1 MSALKSGTA
10 LLGMAIAAAIRMGV
24 RWTGKRVAK
33 KDAPWLES
41 PMGPRGF
48 IGSEFHAQFAEQ
60 QNLRI
65 LAPDNHG
72 LLPDFNALRGSTFNP
87 DAVCPEVRDFYEHT
101 ALYTQET
108 WTEAPILT
116 RFFLWGLSTF
126 VSRPMDQLNF
136 PISPLDMAAG
146 MSNEILPLENA
157 NGEHVA
163 TGWLR
168 RLESDGRV
176 IYASFYSVGCTA
188 SSLEPCIKVSLPLPL
203 GCSTVFLRPAAQSDG
218 SLKLASS
225 GSRFGD
231 SGFYRMVETGP
242 NHWRVRYI
250 RALREFFH
258 FHVDKQGVLRTEHRI
273 DFLGLTILRMHYKL
287 QRRTD

>member
-10 LLGMAIAAAIRMGV
+10 LLGMAIAAAIRTGV
-24 RWTGKRVAK
+24 RWTGKRIAK
-33 KDAPWLES
+33 KDATWLES

-72 LLPDFNALRGSTFNP
+72 LLPDFDALRGSTFNP

-108 WTEAPILT
+108 WTEAPLLT

-126 VSRPMDQLNF
+126 VSRSMDQLNF
-136 PISPLDMAAG
+136 PISPLDMAGG
-146 MSNEILPLENA
+146 MSNEILPMENA

-176 IYASFYSVGCTA
+176 IYASFYSSVAPHQA
-188 SSLEPCIKVSLPLPL
+188 SNRALKSASHCLWAVQSSSCVPKHNL
-203 GCSTVFLRPAAQSDG
+203 TVHSNSLRPARV
-218 SLKLASS
+218 LAIPFLSN
-225 GSRFGD
+225 GGNRA
-231 SGFYRMVETGP
+231 RITGVFDTSARCA
-242 NHWRVRYI
+242 NIFIFMWTNKACCERNI
-250 RALREFFH
+250 AS
-258 FHVDKQGVLRTEHRI
+258 I
-273 DFLGLTILRMHYKL
+273 FLG
-287 QRRTD
+287 